1 MVSCSPCQ
9 YYLSVVIPAYNEEG
23 RISTTLIKIKDYLNM
38 QAFSWE
44 IILVDDGSS
53 DRTVEIAKKIL
64 EGENLTVIKNN
75 TNCGKGYSVK
85 SGILRSK
92 GEIILFCDA
101 DLSTPIEE
109 LEKILMFINKGW
121 DIVIGSRA
129 LPDSDIQVHQRWYR
143 EIMGKVFNFIVRSF
157 ILDGFK
163 DTQCGFKCYKREA
176 ALAVF
181 GRQKIKRFAFDVESI
196 YIAQKIGF
204 KIKELPVRWINSPG
218 SKVRLIG
225 DSSSMLLD
233 LFRIK
238 LYDLMGHYTI

>member
-1 MVSCSPCQ
+1 MLKNKEDSPL
-9 YYLSVVIPAYNEEG
+9 LSVVIPAYNEAK
-23 RISTTLIKIKDYLNM
+23 RISATLLKIKDYLNM

-53 DRTVEIAKKIL
+53 DRTVEIAKKIV
-64 EGENLTVIKNN
+64 EEEKLTVIENH

-85 SGILRSK
+85 SGILNSK

-109 LEKILMFINKGW
+109 LEKVFVFINRGW

-157 ILDGFK
+157 F
-163 DTQCGFKCYKREA
+163 
-176 ALAVF
+176 
-181 GRQKIKRFAFDVESI
+181 
-196 YIAQKIGF
+196 
-204 KIKELPVRWINSPG
+204 
-218 SKVRLIG
+218 
-225 DSSSMLLD
+225 
-233 LFRIK
+233 
-238 LYDLMGHYTI
+238 

>member
-9 YYLSVVIPAYNEEG
+9 YYLSIVIPAYNEEK
-23 RISTTLIKIKDYLNM
+23 RISTTLLKIKEYLNM

-44 IILVDDGSS
+44 IILVDDGGS
-53 DRTVEIAKKIL
+53 DRTVEIAKNTL
-64 EGENLTVIKNN
+64 EGGRLTIIKNH

-109 LEKILMFINKGW
+109 LEKVLVFINSGW

-129 LPDSDIQVHQRWYR
+129 LPDSDIQVRQRWYR
-143 EIMGKVFNFIVRSF
+143 EIMGKAFNFIVRSF

-163 DTQCGFKCYKREA
+163 DTQCGFKCYRREA

-181 GRQKIKRFAFDVESI
+181 GWQKIKRFAFYVESI
-196 YIAQKIGF
+196 YIARKMG
-204 KIKELPVRWINSPG
+204 
-218 SKVRLIG
+218 
-225 DSSSMLLD
+225 
-233 LFRIK
+233 FRIK
-238 LYDLMGHYTI
+238 